1 VKPWQRKQWN
11 IPWVGAEFVWRMEDV
26 LDVYEQPYDPLYP
39 ILCFDETP
47 YQLIGEKLV
56 PITMTPGQ
64 PQRYDSEYI
73 RNGVVNLF
81 MVFQPAL
88 GWRHI
93 YIRPQRTK
101 EDFAQV
107 IQDVI
112 DRQFPEAKGLKVVMD
127 NLNTHTPASLY
138 EVFPPEEARRLA
150 SQLEIHYT
158 PKHASW
164 LDMAEIEISVLKE
177 QCLDRRIPTE
187 EMLAQEILAWEEE
200 RNQRQTTV
208 EWRFT
213 SRDARDKLKRLYPKL
228 EQDRGMEP
236 TCQN

>member
-26 LDVYEQPYDPLYP
+26 LDLYEQPYDPLYP

-56 PITMTPGQ
+56 PIVMKPGQ
-64 PQRYDSEYI
+64 PQRYDSEYT

-81 MVFQPAL
+81 MVFCPAR
-88 GWRHI
+88 GWRHVA
-93 YIRPQRTK
+93 IRSQRTK
-101 EDFAQV
+101 EDFAWV
-107 IQDVI
+107 IQEVL
-112 DRQFPEAKGLKVVMD
+112 DRQFPEAKRVKVVMD
-127 NLNTHTPASLY
+127 NLNTHTLASLY

-150 SQLEIHYT
+150 SKLEIHYT
-158 PKHASW
+158 PKHGSW

-177 QCLDRRIPTE
+177 QCLDRRIPTDTR
-187 EMLAQEILAWEEE
+187 LTAEITAWEDE
-200 RNQRQTTV
+200 RNQRHTTV

-213 SRDARDKLKRLYPKL
+213 SRDAREKLKRLYPTL
-228 EQDRGMEP
+228 EQDDGTER

>member
-26 LDVYEQPYDPLYP
+26 LDLYEQPYDPLYP

-56 PITMTPGQ
+56 PIAMKPGQ
-64 PQRYDSEYI
+64 PQRYDSEYT

-81 MVFQPAL
+81 IVFCPAR
-88 GWRHI
+88 GWRHV
-93 YIRPQRTK
+93 YIRSQRTK
-101 EDFAQV
+101 EDFALV

-112 DRQFPEAKGLKVVMD
+112 DRQLPEANGVKMVMD

-138 EVFPPEEARRLA
+138 EVFPPEEARRLT
-150 SQLEIHYT
+150 SKLEIHYT

-187 EMLAQEILAWEEE
+187 EILGQEVLSWEEE
-200 RNQRQTTV
+200 RNQHQATV
-208 EWRFT
+208 EWQFT

-228 EQDRGMEP
+228 AQDKETER
-236 TCQN
+236 TYQN